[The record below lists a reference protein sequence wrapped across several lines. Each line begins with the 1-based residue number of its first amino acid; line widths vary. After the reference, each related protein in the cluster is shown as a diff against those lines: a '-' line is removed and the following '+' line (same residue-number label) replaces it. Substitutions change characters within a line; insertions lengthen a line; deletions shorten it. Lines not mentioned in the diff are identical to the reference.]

1 MKVIRRKSPIHTLAY
16 PVIAVDAQDRI
27 VDWNRAAELAFG
39 VPTSKA
45 LGRHAQELLRAYDIF
60 GNPTCPH
67 GCFLHELARQGEVA
81 NSCEWDLHGLGE
93 GSRRFSVTFETLRDS
108 PTAYTLIYHLRP
120 DRRNEQV
127 RRRTDS
133 FSTGRQLGD
142 RFSRGTGP
150 VTLARLT
157 PRESEVLRLVGRG
170 ASTTQIAKE
179 CGISTVTV
187 RNHIERMMQKLGA
200 HSRVEAA
207 SIAHQ
212 SRIL

>member
-1 MKVIRRKSPIHTLAY
+1 MRRKSPIHALAY

-27 VDWNRAAELAFG
+27 VDWNRAAELTFG

-45 LGRHAQELLRAYDIF
+45 IGKHAQELLHAHDIF

-67 GCFLHELARQGEVA
+67 GCFLHELARRGEAA
-81 NSCEWDLHGLGE
+81 NSCEWDLFGLSD
-93 GSRRFSVTFETLRDS
+93 GSRRVSVTFETLHDS
-108 PTAYTLIYHLRP
+108 PSGYTLIYHLRR

-133 FSTGRQLGD
+133 LSTGRQPRD
-142 RFSRGTGP
+142 RFSSGTGP
-150 VTLARLT
+150 VTLASLT
-157 PRESEVLRLVGRG
+157 PRESQVLRLVGRG
-170 ASTTQIAKE
+170 ASTTQIAQE
-179 CGISTVTV
+179 FGISTVTV

-207 SIAHQ
+207 SIAYQ
-212 SRIL
+212 ARLL